1 MSSFLIGDEGYEVLP
16 NFIGEPGYNQT
27 LAASFTPNNGIRI
40 SVLDC
45 DDADEGAL
53 YAEFNL
59 SIDQAR
65 TLGEALIR
73 WAEAR
78 AKMEAR

>member
-1 MSSFLIGDEGYEVLP
+1 MDQAKQVFRTHPRVGAPSSRKVKLGHYP
-16 NFIGEPGYNQT
+16 
-27 LAASFTPNNGIRI
+27 SFTPNNGIRI

-59 SIDQAR
+59 SIDQAK

-78 AKMEAR
+78 AKMEAA